1 MIASEHRSIHRKLVL
16 ISLLL
21 SVSKTLIWRCSE
33 ACNYIKR
40 SLQHVYFPVSFEK
53 FLRAPVLY
61 DTCERLLSHFEQT
74 FADRELIQLTFTCS
88 KSTIRTLWTY
98 FTPFSNVSIVEFERV
113 NISWLC
119 SYLED
124 YTASKKVFKLCF

>member
-1 MIASEHRSIHRKLVL
+1 MIASEYRSIHRKLVL

-21 SVSKTLIWRCSE
+21 SVSKTLIRRCSE

-40 SLQHVYFPVSFEK
+40 RLQHVYFPVSFEK

-61 DTCERLLSHFEQT
+61 DACERLLPHFEQT

-88 KSTIRTLWTY
+88 KSTIETLEKGVKY
-98 FTPFSNVSIVEFERV
+98 VQS
-113 NISWLC
+113 
-119 SYLED
+119 
-124 YTASKKVFKLCF
+124 